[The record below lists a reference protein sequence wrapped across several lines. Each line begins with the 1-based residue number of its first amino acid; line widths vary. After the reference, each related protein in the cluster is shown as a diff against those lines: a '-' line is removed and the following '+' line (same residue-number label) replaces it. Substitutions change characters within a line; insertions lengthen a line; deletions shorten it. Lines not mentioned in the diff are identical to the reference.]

1 MQSTRADIGIF
12 EGWHVIWTVE
22 CRIDGGVGK
31 HLVQD
36 EHDIFGA
43 THGSEEVADDGDL
56 WLLHSLIIARGT
68 GYDCKII
75 VVDV

>member
-1 MQSTRADIGIF
+1 M
-12 EGWHVIWTVE
+12 
-22 CRIDGGVGK
+22 
-31 HLVQD
+31 QD

-43 THGSEEVADDGDL
+43 THGSEEVADDGDV